1 MARIPHRCVTISAC
15 LAGALLLLPLC
26 WGVEDEEYDFDY
38 DSTQSPDYNST
49 ILYSFFSN
57 ASREELENITRLLLE
72 GTETEEDSS
81 KRETDENVPKEKP
94 TKPTVPMNQA
104 SRSAPVYFITLFMMV
119 YQLLRLL

>member
-26 WGVEDEEYDFDY
+26 WGVEDEEYDY
-38 DSTQSPDYNST
+38 DSTQFPDYNET
-49 ILYSFFSN
+49 FEFSFFSN
-57 ASREELENITRLLLE
+57 ASREELENITRLLF
-72 GTETEEDSS
+72 GVETDTGEDSS
-81 KRETDENVPKEKP
+81 KRETDENVLKEKP

-104 SRSAPVYFITLFMMV
+104 SRSAPVRFITLLMMV